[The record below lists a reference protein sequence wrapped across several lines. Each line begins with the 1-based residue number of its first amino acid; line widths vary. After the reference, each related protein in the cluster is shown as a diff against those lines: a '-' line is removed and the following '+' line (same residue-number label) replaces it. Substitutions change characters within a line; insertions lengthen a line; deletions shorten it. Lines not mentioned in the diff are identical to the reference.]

1 VLSPRSP
8 RGRDK
13 RAVAS
18 QTTGKPPTEYRSYY
32 LHGLFF
38 ALAFIAV
45 VLGAAGSLGRIARPL
60 VSADAAPQATV
71 TESPSAGYLRPPIVL
86 ATSPG
91 MYVVNP
97 QPEPVAEPTPAEET
111 TPEGESTPQAEPTP
125 EPTPEPQPAFVV
137 YTVQPGD
144 SVASIAAAF
153 GVDVDYMLWNNPG
166 LHEDPDLLLIGQK
179 LQIPSVNGLIYD
191 VRLGDTLSDIASF
204 YQIDVQSILAFVPN
218 SITSPDTVIEGM
230 VLVLPGATPP
240 PPPIPAAVAAV
251 ESTNPEPE
259 PEPAPE
265 PPPPP
270 PSAGYSWPFSG
281 SISSYFGEYRGGNSY
296 HLAVDIDA
304 FGRYGAPVVAAAS
317 GTVVLGSNL
326 DWGLG
331 NYLIIRHADGSETVY
346 AHLSSIWVNQGQA
359 VAQGE
364 QIGAIGCTGY
374 CTGPH
379 LHFELWIGGSPVDA
393 LGYLP

>member
-1 VLSPRSP
+1 
-8 RGRDK
+8 
-13 RAVAS
+13 
-18 QTTGKPPTEYRSYY
+18 
-32 LHGLFF
+32 
-38 ALAFIAV
+38 
-45 VLGAAGSLGRIARPL
+45 
-60 VSADAAPQATV
+60 
-71 TESPSAGYLRPPIVL
+71 
-86 ATSPG
+86 

-97 QPEPVAEPTPAEET
+97 QPEPAAESTLGDEET
-111 TPEGESTPQAEPTP
+111 PEADATPEVGPTP

-144 SVASIAAAF
+144 SVASIADAF
-153 GVDVDYMLWNNPG
+153 GVGVDYILWNNPG

-179 LQIPSVNGLIYD
+179 LQIPSVNGLIYN
-191 VRLGDTLSDIASF
+191 VKLGDTLSNIASF
-204 YQIDVQSILAFVPN
+204 YQIDVPSILAFVPN
-218 SITSPDTVIEGM
+218 GIASPDTVIEGM
-230 VLVLPGATPP
+230 VLVLPGGVPP

-259 PEPAPE
+259 PEPEPAAPE
-265 PPPPP
+265 SPPPAPP
-270 PSAGYSWPFSG
+270 PSAGYIWPFSG

-296 HLAVDIDA
+296 HLAIDIDA
-304 FGRYGAPVVAAAS
+304 FGRYGAPVVAASS

-346 AHLSSIWVNQGQA
+346 AHLSAIWVGQGQA

-379 LHFELWIGGSPVDA
+379 LHFELWIGGSPVDP